1 MDPGVRRRLLAA
13 VAGLVLVAGGVVASL
28 ALVSRMGGGS
38 AGSPPGKP
46 TGANPTASFPIL
58 PGPRNVIDQTPG
70 GQRFPGGLVKLDAG
84 DGGGWLVVYQRFV
97 DGAAQVFARE
107 GPDLLE
113 PFGPETLVSSPSL
126 GPAYDPGVVEL
137 EDGTVIVTW
146 SNKGVVWYA
155 KRLGPGRYGPVAQL
169 FSDPGGTVFEQTL
182 ATIDGRPAVFYDYHP
197 LDRKE
202 FLWDPRTRTIGPGPS
217 PGPPATIATEGPGYG
232 TEGVQKRATA
242 ASTGR
247 PGQEIAVWS
256 QHAAVPCAIPS
267 ENPGAVQNCGPR
279 PIFGAIS
286 EDSGRTWGPP
296 FEIVSFSD
304 HDLVNPFAILVAP
317 DDLRIYFTV
326 DRHIPEAAYVESTD
340 HGRTWSGLRDVWLPR
355 DLVPARMVLQVDDRH
370 RLIALLAARGFGE
383 LVTFLIDRLP
393 A

>member
-1 MDPGVRRRLLAA
+1 M
-13 VAGLVLVAGGVVASL
+13 
-28 ALVSRMGGGS
+28 
-38 AGSPPGKP
+38 
-46 TGANPTASFPIL
+46 
-58 PGPRNVIDQTPG
+58 
-70 GQRFPGGLVKLDAG
+70 
-84 DGGGWLVVYQRFV
+84 
-97 DGAAQVFARE
+97 
-107 GPDLLE
+107 
-113 PFGPETLVSSPSL
+113 
-126 GPAYDPGVVEL
+126 
-137 EDGTVIVTW
+137 
-146 SNKGVVWYA
+146 
-155 KRLGPGRYGPVAQL
+155 
-169 FSDPGGTVFEQTL
+169 
-182 ATIDGRPAVFYDYHP
+182 
-197 LDRKE
+197 
-202 FLWDPRTRTIGPGPS
+202 
-217 PGPPATIATEGPGYG
+217 
-232 TEGVQKRATA
+232 
-242 ASTGR
+242 
-247 PGQEIAVWS
+247 WS